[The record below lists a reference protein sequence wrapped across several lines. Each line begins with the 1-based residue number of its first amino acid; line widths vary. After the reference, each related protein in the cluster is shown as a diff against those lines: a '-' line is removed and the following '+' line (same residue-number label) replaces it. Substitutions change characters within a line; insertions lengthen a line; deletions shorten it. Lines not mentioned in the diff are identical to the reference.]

1 MTGTLLDT
9 DVVSA
14 LRIPHQHNFS
24 FQKWLR
30 STDLND
36 CFVSSLTW
44 MEIEVGVLRKLRT
57 DPSQGAVLQSW
68 VPVVKSRFA
77 NRTIAFDSMAATVSA
92 PLWLLRSRGSVDT
105 LIAGTALA
113 HQLALATRNTTHFA
127 DIPDLTVINPW
138 A

>member
-1 MTGTLLDT
+1 MTGILLDT
-9 DVVSA
+9 NVVSA

-24 FQKWLR
+24 FQKWVH
-30 STDLND
+30 STDLDD
-36 CFVSSLTW
+36 CFISSLTW
-44 MEIEVGVLRKLRT
+44 MEIWVGVLKRLRT
-57 DPSQGAVLQSW
+57 DPVQGAALQSW
-68 VPVVKSRFA
+68 FYDIKATFSR
-77 NRTIAFDSMAATVSA
+77 RTIVFDDMAATASA

-113 HQLALATRNTTHFA
+113 HQLALATRNTTHFT